1 MKVNQQ
7 NPKRKGVTFNAIETI
22 QKQGDSID
30 KLTSL
35 MNELSSKLD
44 RKDNSTQYKPRIHPG
59 RNRGCGQR
67 QNRYGSRHRS
77 YSRDRG
83 PYNSGR
89 NRSYQNNNNY
99 CNGSYRPRDGDH
111 KPIIGTMTG
120 PIIED
125 KISTKIMAKEIEI
138 EV

>member
-7 NPKRKGVTFNAIETI
+7 NSKKKGAIFNVIETI

-35 MNELSSKLD
+35 INEISSKLN

-59 RNRGCGQR
+59 RNQGCGQR
-67 QNRYGSRHRS
+67 HSRYGSKDRS

-89 NRSYQNNNNY
+89 NRMSFQNNNNY
-99 CNGSYRPRDGDH
+99 VVKVFSLNR
-111 KPIIGTMTG
+111 IISLAET
-120 PIIED
+120 
-125 KISTKIMAKEIEI
+125 SFCSLL
-138 EV
+138 